1 MASPRK
7 VVVIL
12 DRDEAT
18 RELYRRELGRRFQVM
33 TCKSEGEAWETL
45 EQQIVDAVVLEL
57 TALYDEDWSFIAR
70 LRATE
75 RSRQLPVVIC
85 STLDARRRGTE
96 LGVAAYLIKPV
107 TPQVLLSVLT
117 TALYDASTAA
127 RV

>member
-1 MASPRK
+1 M
-7 VVVIL
+7 
-12 DRDEAT
+12 
-18 RELYRRELGRRFQVM
+18 
-33 TCKSEGEAWETL
+33 
-45 EQQIVDAVVLEL
+45 VLEL
-57 TALYDEDWSFIAR
+57 TALDDEDWSFIAR

-107 TPQVLLSVLT
+107 TPQVLLSALT

>member
-18 RELYRRELGRRFQVM
+18 RELYRRELGRRFQAM

-57 TALYDEDWSFIAR
+57 TALDDEDWSFIAR

>member
-57 TALYDEDWSFIAR
+57 TALDDEDWSFIAR

-107 TPQVLLSVLT
+107 TPQVLLSALT

>member
-57 TALYDEDWSFIAR
+57 TALDDEDWSFIAR

>member
-57 TALYDEDWSFIAR
+57 TALDDEDWSFIAR

-96 LGVAAYLIKPV
+96 LGVAAYLVKPV
-107 TPQVLLSVLT
+107 TPQVLLSALT